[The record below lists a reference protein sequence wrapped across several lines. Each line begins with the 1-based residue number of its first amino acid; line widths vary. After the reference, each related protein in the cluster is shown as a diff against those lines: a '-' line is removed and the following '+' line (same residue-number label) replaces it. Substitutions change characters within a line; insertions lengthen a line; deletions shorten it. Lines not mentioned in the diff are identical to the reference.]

1 MGSVN
6 STHRKRGFLKKIAN
20 ILILSVMLMLLI
32 GTQAVYSTDSP
43 TAQASSSGDEDYLD
57 DTEPRITVADPLYGL
72 NQAVF
77 DFNDKL
83 YFWVMKPVAQGYKT
97 VIPTPVRQGIRNF
110 LHNLGSPIRIVNCFL
125 QGKMPA
131 AASEMCRFV
140 YNTSFGIL
148 GFWDPAKDYPHL
160 NPPEEDFGQTLGF
173 FGIGNGIYLVLPF
186 LGPSTLRDTAGMG
199 VDLFLTPTSYIDPA
213 VLAWSLKAEESVND
227 LSFRIGQY
235 EELKDAA
242 IIPYESFKDG
252 YIQYRKKKIEK

>member
-1 MGSVN
+1 MGDLQPIGKEV
-6 STHRKRGFLKKIAN
+6 FLKKTAN
-20 ILILSVMLMLLI
+20 ILILSVMLMFLTGI
-32 GTQAVYSTDSP
+32 QAVLSADSP
-43 TAQASSSGDEDYLD
+43 AVPASSSDDEDYLD
-57 DTEPRITVADPLYGL
+57 DEAPRVTVADPLSGL

-77 DFNDKL
+77 EFNDRL
-83 YFWVMKPVAQGYKT
+83 YFWALKPIAQGYKA
-97 VIPTPVRQGIRNF
+97 VIPTPVRRGIQNF
-110 LHNLGSPIRIVNCFL
+110 FHNLGSPVRIVNCFL
-125 QGKMPA
+125 QGKMEPM
-131 AASEMCRFV
+131 ASEMCRFV

-186 LGPSTLRDTAGMG
+186 LGPSTLRDTVGMG
-199 VDLFLTPTSYIDPA
+199 GDAFLAPTAYVDPA

-242 IIPYESFKDG
+242 ILPYASFKDG
-252 YIQYRKKKIEK
+252 YLQYRKQKIEQ

>member
-20 ILILSVMLMLLI
+20 ILILSVILMFLI
-32 GTQAVYSTDSP
+32 GIQSVYSADSP
-43 TAQASSSGDEDYLD
+43 VTQASSSGEEDYLD
-57 DTEPRITVADPLYGL
+57 DAEPRITVADPLSGL

-83 YFWVMKPVAQGYKT
+83 YFWALKPIAQGYKA
-97 VIPTPVRQGIRNF
+97 VIPSPVRQGIRNF
-110 LHNLGSPIRIVNCFL
+110 LHNLEAPVRIVNCFL

-140 YNTSFGIL
+140 YNTTFGVL
-148 GFWDPAKDYPHL
+148 GFWDPSKDYPHL
-160 NPPEEDFGQTLGF
+160 NPPEEDFGQTLGL

-186 LGPSTLRDTAGMG
+186 LGPSTLRDTLGKG
-199 VDLFLTPTSYIDPA
+199 VDFFGTFTAYIKPDA
-213 VLAWSLKAEESVND
+213 LAWALKGEDAVND

-242 IIPYESFKDG
+242 IEPYESFKDG
-252 YIQYRKKKIEK
+252 YIQYRKKKINQ